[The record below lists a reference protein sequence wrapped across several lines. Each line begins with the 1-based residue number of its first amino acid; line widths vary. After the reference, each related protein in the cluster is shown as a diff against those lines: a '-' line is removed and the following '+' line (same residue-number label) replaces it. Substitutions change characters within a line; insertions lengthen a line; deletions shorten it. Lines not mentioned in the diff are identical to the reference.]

1 MQVNLKNDDSARET
15 LSLIR
20 KSLKSDNYS
29 EIEEIKNGIEAQKD
43 VLKQMLYNPDA
54 KARKNAALLMGDLQ
68 MSEMAQL
75 IFDVYLKE
83 EKRFVKSSYLD
94 ALANMDIEKL
104 IPDIVDCKLKIEI
117 EDINDSNRKHIQE
130 ELRSINKILIK
141 YQGIE
146 KHTARTKGVNVEVLL
161 LTNRLHRE
169 IVKRQIEG
177 MAETERVEVQIHP
190 LGVIVKTDNVQKLL
204 KIRTFKT
211 MYFPVHVHT
220 GNFVDNDPRKAA
232 KQICTQQRA
241 HSITELTIKVTVNF
255 QESLLLNLIRFRK
268 EHLLTHLLNMK
279 SRLNLYRIKR
289 ADFLAA

>member
-104 IPDIVDCKLKIEI
+104 IPDIVDCKLKIES
-117 EDINDSNRKHIQE
+117 EDINDSNRKHVQE
-130 ELRSINKILIK
+130 ELRSINKILINDSISQSCMK
-141 YQGIE
+141 PYIFVFFL
-146 KHTARTKGVNVEVLL
+146 KWSRT
-161 LTNRLHRE
+161 
-169 IVKRQIEG
+169 
-177 MAETERVEVQIHP
+177 
-190 LGVIVKTDNVQKLL
+190 
-204 KIRTFKT
+204 
-211 MYFPVHVHT
+211 
-220 GNFVDNDPRKAA
+220 
-232 KQICTQQRA
+232 
-241 HSITELTIKVTVNF
+241 
-255 QESLLLNLIRFRK
+255 
-268 EHLLTHLLNMK
+268 
-279 SRLNLYRIKR
+279 
-289 ADFLAA
+289 